1 MNGPVAPPLRVL
13 YVVSLFPCWSETF
26 IAREIAAL
34 VAAGVDVRILSLKPP
49 AETLVQADA
58 ALLLPRAQ
66 HPCTGLG
73 GSLQALAAI
82 LRRPWLTAGAA
93 VRIGWRLRRQPV
105 ALAKSLA
112 ALARGLAALGWI
124 ERFAPQFVHAHWG
137 TYPSTVAMTLA
148 RALGVPFGFTA
159 HAHDIFVDDHLLKEK
174 IERARLPLTIS
185 RYNIDWLARTVTP
198 SARERL
204 HVVHC
209 GVDLAASRYRR
220 EERAGDL
227 LVAVGRLDPI
237 KGFDVLVEALA
248 LLDARGTRFRC
259 RIIGEGP
266 ERGALVARIRRHGLA
281 DRIDICGAQP
291 QEAVQAALHE
301 AALFVLPCVVAADGN
316 RDGIPVAMME
326 AMAAGAPVVSTRV
339 SGIPELVG
347 EGEGVLVAPNDASAL
362 ADALAGLLA
371 DPARRERIALAA
383 RRKVEREFDARRE
396 ALRLLGLL
404 TDACAGAATVPPL
417 LHGEH
422 A

>member
-1 MNGPVAPPLRVL
+1 MNGPVAPSLRVL

-49 AETLVQADA
+49 TEHLVQADA
-58 ALLLPRAQ
+58 AQLLLRARHPR
-66 HPCTGLG
+66 TGLAG
-73 GSLQALAAI
+73 GVQALAAI
-82 LRRPWLTAGAA
+82 VRRPWLAAGAA
-93 VRIGWRLRRQPV
+93 ARIGWRLRRQPI

-124 ERFAPQFVHAHWG
+124 GPFAPQFVHAHWG

-209 GVDLAASRYRR
+209 GVDLGASRYRR
-220 EERAGDL
+220 DARAGDL

-248 LLDARGTRFRC
+248 LLAARGMRFRC

-266 ERGALVARIRRHGLA
+266 ERGALAARIQRHGLA
-281 DRIDICGAQP
+281 DRVELCGAQA
-291 QEAVQAALHE
+291 QEVVQAALHG

-362 ADALAGLLA
+362 AEALAGLLA
-371 DPARRERIALAA
+371 DPARREQIALAA
-383 RRKVEREFDARRE
+383 RRKVEREFDARCE
-396 ALRLLGLL
+396 ALRLLGLIA
-404 TDACAGAATVPPL
+404 DACAGAATVPPVL
-417 LHGEH
+417 RGEH